1 MVHSAMCGAGE
12 TLDRLTG
19 VGLAAEVTASA
30 SVPWGPV
37 LRSRRTWLEQQ
48 GLAAATDEWE
58 ELVIIR
64 ARSL

>member
-37 LRSRRTWLEQQ
+37 LRSRRAWLEQR
-48 GLAAATDEWE
+48 GLAAETDEWE